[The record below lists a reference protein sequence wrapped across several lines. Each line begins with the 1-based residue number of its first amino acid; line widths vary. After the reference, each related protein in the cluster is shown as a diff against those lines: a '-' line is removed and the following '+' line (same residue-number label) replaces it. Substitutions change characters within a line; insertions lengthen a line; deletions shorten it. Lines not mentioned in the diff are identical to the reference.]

1 MSAKHSFNSLMK
13 SGKIKRADT
22 GMKIRFADLVLG
34 WNAREHDERWE
45 ESIVALTAYLRT
57 GGQVPP
63 LQVQV
68 LASGD
73 VEIAEGYRRHESY
86 GRLIAEG
93 MPIEWIDI
101 EPFKGNNADRF
112 AHIVNSN
119 NQLSLTPLE
128 KSKVYKELDG
138 LMLDRAEIA
147 KLTHASRPQVDNYLL
162 LAYANTDVH
171 NLIRSGHVSADTA
184 IDFIRKHG
192 EEAGK
197 YLEVELQK
205 ARGQG
210 KEKVTTGTVKGK
222 SLPKRISTG
231 YIASADTF
239 ASALG
244 TEVHTKLFQVTQLKK
259 DRGEEIDESE
269 TVSVDIPVKALSEF
283 LDWHGNAEAVRA
295 RQAEKQRLREA
306 KVAQGDLGGGGSHG

>member
-1 MSAKHSFNSLMK
+1 MSVKHSFNSLMK

-22 GMKIRFADLVLG
+22 GMKIRYADLVLG
-34 WNAREHDERWE
+34 WNAREHDQRWE
-45 ESIVALTAYLRT
+45 ESIIALTAFLRT

-68 LASGD
+68 LSNGD

-119 NQLSLTPLE
+119 NQLQLTPLE
-128 KSKVYKELDG
+128 KGKVYKELDG
-138 LMLDRAEIA
+138 LKLDRNEIA
-147 KLTHASRPQVDNYLL
+147 RLVHASRPQVDNYLL

-171 NLIRSGHVSADTA
+171 NLVKSCHVSADTA
-184 IDFIRKHG
+184 IDFIRKFG

-197 YLEVELQK
+197 HLEAELQK

-210 KEKVTTGTVKGK
+210 KAKVTSGTVKGK
-222 SLPKRISTG
+222 SLPSKISG
-231 YIASADTF
+231 AAIAELETF
-239 ASALG
+239 ASSLPQA
-244 TEVHTKLFQVTQLKK
+244 VHTQLYKLKK
-259 DRGEEIDESE
+259 ARAEQGLDDDEETGMVEVPAKYLSKILDAHG
-269 TVSVDIPVKALSEF
+269 DI
-283 LDWHGNAEAVRA
+283 EAARA
-295 RQAEKQRLREA
+295 KQEEKQRLREA
-306 KVAQGDLGGGGSHG
+306 KAAQGELGVGGSHG